1 MSDFEREKIEAV
13 VRAFGR
19 EPGNRAHE
27 ALLDALGAPVWWW
40 MPNGTESSSALAV
53 ASAWI
58 AHLRAKDAAPQ
69 PDPLEEIVWQNAA
82 AVAQWAKADAAK
94 AAPAPADPLDG
105 VVFKSAADV
114 LRTAEQGGN
123 TSGGSGLV
131 EHDWQV
137 FRNHPH
143 AAIASHARAQLA
155 RESAPAQSAA
165 LTLEQARAMCRG
177 AGDTVVEAPPRPN
190 YVKPAEMLA
199 WFEASV
205 AVREADKHMG
215 DAASRCAMQDRDAWT
230 ETPDD
235 CTVESEIARLRA
247 LGVTPAVL
255 S

>member
-155 RESAPAQSAA
+155 REAAKAAPAM
-165 LTLEQARAMCRG
+165 TLEQATTAALAAELERRG
-177 AGDTVVEAPPRPN
+177 AKVTLPKVGGFERPD
-190 YVKPAEMLA
+190 LA
-199 WFEASV
+199 LAQMESWRGLSD
-205 AVREADKHMG
+205 AVRISMIKACGAEYSKNQQIEEG
-215 DAASRCAMQDRDAWT
+215 FDA
-230 ETPDD
+230 
-235 CTVESEIARLRA
+235 EIARLRA